1 MNFGLTPEEFMQS
14 MHEPNLMFLRDKG
27 RDVDTLAG
35 LYATREWLKTAPTLA
50 LFYGDEKGHPD
61 DAEIMIGEF
70 RRSMLID
77 TVEQEILRQESHP
90 GNTPAQ

>member
-35 LYATREWLKTAPTLA
+35 LYVTREWLKTAPTLA
-50 LFYGDEKGHPD
+50 MFYGNEQGQPD
-61 DAEIMIGEF
+61 DAEIMIGEL
-70 RRSMLID
+70 RRVMLIE
-77 TVEQEILRQESHP
+77 TVEQEILRQESNS
-90 GNTPAQ
+90 GYTPAQ